1 MRASVFKA
9 AWVSFAVLLATAG
22 ASAAGNE
29 KGRALAD
36 TLCARCHMNEGQ
48 GEKQGPAGVPSF
60 RAIASRPEQ
69 SIRGI
74 VAWLRS
80 APPMMP
86 NHHLTQDEMYD
97 LAEFI
102 LSLRR

>member
-1 MRASVFKA
+1 MRAAIFIA
-9 AWVSFAVLLATAG
+9 AWMSTTVLLATAG

-29 KGRALAD
+29 KGRALAE

-60 RAIASRPEQ
+60 RAIAGRPEQ

-80 APPMMP
+80 VPPMMP
-86 NHHLTQDEMYD
+86 DHRLAQDEMHD